1 MLNEQQSKNVADIEL
16 IYTILTSEAYA
27 TIPLSGLKVGQ
38 NYWIGLI
45 SQQNILDIK
54 QIYKQWKPYYFFASY
69 PL

>member
-16 IYTILTSEAYA
+16 TYPISSSEAY
-27 TIPLSGLKVGQ
+27 TSIPLSGLPGGQ

-54 QIYKQWKPYYFFASY
+54 QIYKQ
-69 PL
+69 